1 MLGRIVDAQRGLRA
15 IGAGYPTTS
24 RRSARKIRQRVSISL
39 LALALFGVT
48 NGAWSHGSKLK
59 PPVLEAEGSFFV
71 NGEIINT
78 DFASGGATRTP
89 GRITVKQMYVH
100 YRIPAGKKNKWP
112 VVMVHGAGHTGMTFE
127 TTPDGREGWATYFV
141 RQGHPVYVVDA
152 VGRGRSG
159 FSPVPINQGKV
170 ENNTAII
177 PSISA
182 VTMESA
188 WATFRFGPQPDV
200 FWPNIQFPIAA
211 IDQYFQQLVPL
222 AEGTVAGGG
231 ANTTTALGLL
241 LDKIG
246 PSIILAHS
254 LGSTYGRA
262 VQQQRPGKVKAF
274 IDVEG
279 RQACA
284 PAPTADE
291 INASFKPVPFL
302 FVAGDFDYTGEAD
315 CRALVG
321 AINAAR
327 GKAAYIELPEIGIR
341 GNDHMMMMD
350 KNNLKVADVIL
361 KWIDRNVKDP
371 KDRDHHDWD
380 DHDRDDRDHGRGRD

>member
-1 MLGRIVDAQRGLRA
+1 MGGKYVRLSTALKLLPITMLA
-15 IGAGYPTTS
+15 
-24 RRSARKIRQRVSISL
+24 
-39 LALALFGVT
+39 ALA
-48 NGAWSHGSKLK
+48 AGSPAMATGDSNRPK
-59 PPVLEAEGSFFV
+59 PKPLELQDEGSFFV

-78 DFASGGATRTP
+78 DYASGGATRTP
-89 GRITVKQMYVH
+89 GRITTKQMYVH
-100 YRIPAGKKNKWP
+100 YRIPMGQSKKWP

-141 RQGHPVYVVDA
+141 RQGHPVYVIDA

-170 ENNTAII
+170 ENNSSLI

-182 VTMESA
+182 VTIESA

-200 FWPNIQFPIAA
+200 FWPDSQFPTQAVA
-211 IDQYFQQLVPL
+211 QYFQQLVPL

-231 ANTTTALGLL
+231 ANTSTALGLL

-284 PAPTADE
+284 PVPTADE
-291 INASFKPVPFL
+291 ISTSFKPVPFL
-302 FVAGDFDYTGEAD
+302 FVAGDHDYTGEAD
-315 CRALVG
+315 CRALVDT
-321 AINAAR
+321 INAAR
-327 GKAAYIELPEIGIR
+327 GNAKYVELPEIGIR

-361 KWIDRNVKDP
+361 KWIDRNVKNKGGRDGDDHDHDDDHGHGHGH
-371 KDRDHHDWD
+371 DRDH
-380 DHDRDDRDHGRGRD
+380 DDRDRDGGRH